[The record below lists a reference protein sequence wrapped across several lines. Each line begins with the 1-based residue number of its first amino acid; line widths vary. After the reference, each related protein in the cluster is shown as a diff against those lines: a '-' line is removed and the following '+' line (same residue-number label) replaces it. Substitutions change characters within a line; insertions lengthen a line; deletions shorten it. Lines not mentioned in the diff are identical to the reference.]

1 MSPIVAGFLWALPI
15 SIIII
20 IIVIWLA
27 NRYEKKLDA
36 IKIDE
41 DVKNKILNNEAERE
55 KFNNEIY
62 PILKKHREYTLIIGS
77 IIFISAT
84 IIVII
89 INVVIVRQII
99 GYSILLYTMIL
110 IINFILLSKWAWP
123 NMKYVLEVIKLEE
136 ETQRRILSE
145 KNQRLLFLEAKQ
157 KRKKIQF
164 VDEKE
169 SFINSK

>member
-55 KFNNEIY
+55 KS
-62 PILKKHREYTLIIGS
+62 K
-77 IIFISAT
+77 
-84 IIVII
+84 II
-89 INVVIVRQII
+89 I
-99 GYSILLYTMIL
+99 S
-110 IINFILLSKWAWP
+110 
-123 NMKYVLEVIKLEE
+123 
-136 ETQRRILSE
+136 
-145 KNQRLLFLEAKQ
+145 
-157 KRKKIQF
+157 
-164 VDEKE
+164 
-169 SFINSK
+169 